1 MKVLVTGGAGF
12 IGSNLVDAL
21 INNGNE
27 VIIIDNLSTGFE
39 RNVNENAKLYKLS
52 ILDEMISGVF
62 QKEQPQIVFHLAAQT
77 SVTKSVTDPIFDAE
91 TNILG
96 SLNIITNCVKYKVNK
111 IVYASSSA
119 SYGTP
124 EYLPVD
130 EKHPINPLSAYGVSK
145 HTIEHYLFMHNLL
158 YGLPYTAL
166 RYANVYGPRQ
176 NPLGEGGVVAIFSG
190 KLLRGEQTIIY
201 GTGDKS
207 RDYIYV
213 GDVVQAN
220 LLAMDSKEKGI
231 FNVGTGIETYDKTVF
246 DLIAAECRYTDF
258 PEYQPERPGEIKKMV
273 LNNKLAEMLLKWQP
287 HVNFKEGIQK
297 TVAYY
302 RSEMKLQTSA
312 V

>member
-1 MKVLVTGGAGF
+1 MRVLVTGGAGF
-12 IGSNLVDAL
+12 IGSNLVDSL
-21 INNGNE
+21 VQKGHE
-27 VIIIDNLSTGFE
+27 VSIIDNLSTGFM
-39 RNVNENAKLYKLS
+39 RNVNENAGLYRLS
-52 ILDEMISGVF
+52 ILDEMVSGVF
-62 QKEQPQIVFHLAAQT
+62 QKEQPEIVFHLAAQT
-77 SVTKSVTDPIFDAE
+77 SVTKSVADPAFDAE

-96 SLNIITNCVKYKVNK
+96 SLNIISNCVKYKVAK
-111 IVYASSSA
+111 IIYASSSA

-145 HTIEHYLFMHNLL
+145 HTIEHYLFQHHLL

-190 KLLRGEQTIIY
+190 KMLRGEQPIIY

-207 RDYIYV
+207 RDYVYV
-213 GDVVQAN
+213 DDVVRAN

-231 FNVGTGIETYDKTVF
+231 FNIGTSLETYDKTVF
-246 DLIAAECRYTDF
+246 DLIANECRYTDS
-258 PEYQPERPGEIKKMV
+258 PEYRLERPGEIKRMV
-273 LNNKLAEMLLKWQP
+273 LSNKLAEQYLKWQP
-287 HVNFKEGIQK
+287 RVNFKDGITK
-297 TVAYY
+297 TVAHY
-302 RSEMKLQTSA
+302 REELTLQTSA